1 MKQNL
6 IRGLLLTSAAIFM
19 SWCWGQ
25 QTVSSQGQA
34 VLAALSKP
42 IFSSQAR
49 AANVEGIVTLSVTVR
64 PDGTTD
70 AIFVSGPPLLKQAAL
85 DSAKQSRFEC
95 RLCSAPSSYTLIY
108 DFKRTSDGNCCDGYG
123 SPVQVKEQP
132 PSSDEVGRPQMVV
145 TVSTERMC
153 LCDPSGTFTKRV
165 RSLKCLY
172 LWKCSTTG

>member
-1 MKQNL
+1 MKQTL
-6 IRGLLLTSAAIFM
+6 IHGLLLVSVATFM

-25 QTVSSQGQA
+25 QAVSLEGQA
-34 VLAALSKP
+34 VLVALSKP
-42 IFSSQAR
+42 IFSSGAR
-49 AANVEGIVTLSVTVR
+49 VANVEGIVTISVAVR

-70 AIFVSGPPLLKQAAL
+70 AIFVSGLPLLKQAAL

-95 RLCSAPSSYTLIY
+95 RLCSAPRSYTLVY
-108 DFKRTSDGNCCDGYG
+108 DFKRTSDGNCCDRYG

-132 PSSDEVGRPQMVV
+132 PSKDERGRPQTVI

-153 LCDPSGTFTKRV
+153 FCDPSGTFTKRV

-172 LWKCSTTG
+172 FWKCSTTG